1 MILLVFLFCL
11 FFDASSSVAAT
22 AAASTFI
29 LRLFRTYLALYLVQS
44 DTKKHTPTHFCYN
57 LTHFYGASSCHPVV
71 CLYRLMTQML
81 FITVNETN
89 PVSLSFIKYDS

>member
-29 LRLFRTYLALYLVQS
+29 LRLFRTYLALYFVQS
-44 DTKKHTPTHFCYN
+44 DTKTHTHQVIFATVCRTFIVP
-57 LTHFYGASSCHPVV
+57 LQASSLSVSSYDTDAFYHCQQNKKSQ
-71 CLYRLMTQML
+71 CL
-81 FITVNETN
+81 FDKI
-89 PVSLSFIKYDS
+89 